1 MVNVQ
6 EQFNAF
12 NQKALSAALDF
23 AALSFSNAERFL
35 GMHIEA
41 VKGSL
46 EESAETF
53 KAFSSAKDPQDLLAL
68 RSRLLEASV
77 ERASS
82 YARTVYEL
90 VAEAQS
96 ETTQLIEAQA
106 TAFNQGVGSAVEQAA
121 TPPEGVSAYAAVA
134 EPAPFDT
141 SAPDE
146 TISRSS
152 EQIAK
157 PNLTSVKARPPMVV
171 TTGKNAKGR
180 K

>member
-1 MVNVQ
+1 MVTYWSSRNGQCVQ

-53 KAFSSAKDPQDLLAL
+53 QAFSSAKDPQELLAL

-121 TPPEGVSAYAAVA
+121 TPPEGVAPAAVA
-134 EPAPFDT
+134 EPGASCT

-146 TISRSS
+146 TVSGS
-152 EQIAK
+152 
-157 PNLTSVKARPPMVV
+157 
-171 TTGKNAKGR
+171 TGADR
-180 K
+180 